1 MAFAQSKLD
10 LSETSSDLPPESFY
24 VPTVDEHEWF
34 DRNAVMQRK
43 SSLKIGYHRNFK
55 SFSHRSAAVSHQKP
69 SAPPPPLSALRKVQ
83 KTSDPP
89 EKKPLFR
96 SRSEPGGKA
105 VIHETEPVSPRV
117 SCTGR
122 VRFKGGDGKKTRF
135 SRIISSIFGGRTGR
149 SRSLKRTTG
158 AIS

>member
-1 MAFAQSKLD
+1 MAFDQSKLD

-24 VPTVDEHEWF
+24 IPTGDEREWF

-55 SFSHRSAAVSHQKP
+55 SLSQRSAAASHQKS
-69 SAPPPPLSALRKVQ
+69 SAPPLSALRKVH
-83 KTSDPP
+83 KTGNTP

-105 VIHETEPVSPRV
+105 VVHETEPVSPRV

-122 VRFKGGDGKKTRF
+122 VRFKGGDGKKTGF
-135 SRIISSIFGGRTGR
+135 SRIVSSIFGSRTGR
-149 SRSLKRTTG
+149 SRSQKR
-158 AIS
+158 